1 MRIKCVWMVFV
12 SWMRFDLGYYY
23 CLFVVVFFH
32 FLFVVCTRII
42 PLQKKLLVMRM
53 SLQENR
59 NLFNIQRNKDQA
71 WKLLIP
77 DEKWRLFS
85 VRSQIPVANQFFFL
99 LNSFDFDDSCYL
111 NFLLNLIQFLFFHF
125 CLFVNLPSL
134 NHSTLHRTSSRNFIN
149 FPLLVF
155 FCFVFVFLFF
165 ISLIKI
171 LKTLILLLIWCF
183 SCWIW
188 RGDCTVYDWRKVWM
202 IHGFTSC

>member
-59 NLFNIQRNKDQA
+59 NLLNIQRNKDQA

-125 CLFVNLPSL
+125 VFVCKSAISQSL
-134 NHSTLHRTSSRNFIN
+134 DSASNFLSKLHQFPFIS
-149 FPLLVF
+149 FFL
-155 FCFVFVFLFF
+155 FCF
-165 ISLIKI
+165 
-171 LKTLILLLIWCF
+171 CF
-183 SCWIW
+183 SLFYIINKNIENFNIII
-188 RGDCTVYDWRKVWM
+188 DLVL
-202 IHGFTSC
+202 